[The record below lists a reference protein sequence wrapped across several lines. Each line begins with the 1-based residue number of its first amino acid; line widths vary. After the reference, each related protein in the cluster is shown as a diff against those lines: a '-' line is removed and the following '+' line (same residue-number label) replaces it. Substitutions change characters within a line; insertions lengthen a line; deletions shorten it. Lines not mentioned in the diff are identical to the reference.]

1 MHSAEQKKG
10 IQRTLF
16 GIAGFIALVLGL
28 VFSTYT
34 FREVSLSQEEAAAL
48 GYIQFEQARPVVG
61 LAMINQDGDLVSESA
76 FLGRWNL
83 LYFGF
88 TYCPDI
94 CPISANLMSNAIDQ
108 LNRENHS
115 IENIKFFFVTVD
127 PARDNPD
134 RVKEFLS
141 NFSNNLI
148 GLTGTHENLMPI
160 WKDFFVHVEPATNSE
175 HQNYLGTSEQSD
187 EISDI
192 EKNYMVQHT
201 AFYYIFDD
209 DDVLRSI
216 LPFGSSIEQMVEDL
230 KNL

>member
-1 MHSAEQKKG
+1 
-10 IQRTLF
+10 
-16 GIAGFIALVLGL
+16 
-28 VFSTYT
+28 
-34 FREVSLSQEEAAAL
+34 
-48 GYIQFEQARPVVG
+48 
-61 LAMINQDGDLVSESA
+61 
-76 FLGRWNL
+76 
-83 LYFGF
+83 
-88 TYCPDI
+88 
-94 CPISANLMSNAIDQ
+94 MSNAIDQ

-134 RVKEFLS
+134 RLKEFLS

-187 EISDI
+187 EISDK

-209 DDVLRSI
+209 NDVLRSI

>member
-1 MHSAEQKKG
+1 MISRSRVNQL
-10 IQRTLF
+10 LF
-16 GIAGFIALVLGL
+16 LSIIILAVVAGWAVSEL
-28 VFSTYT
+28 
-34 FREVSLSQEEAAAL
+34 FRDNASEVSND
-48 GYIQFEQARPVVG
+48 I
-61 LAMINQDGDLVSESA
+61 DLKFTAVDHFGVDVSERTYSGYSKV
-76 FLGRWNL
+76 FF
-83 LYFGF
+83 FGF
-88 TYCPDI
+88 THCPDI

-115 IENIKFFFVTVD
+115 IKNIKFFFVTVD

-134 RVKEFLS
+134 RLKEFLS

-160 WKDFFVHVEPATNSE
+160 WKDFFVHVEPSTNSE
-175 HQNYLGTSEQSD
+175 HQNYLGISEQSD
-187 EISDI
+187 EISNK

-209 DDVLRSI
+209 NDVLISI